1 MDRPNILLIMSD
13 QQRWDT
19 LGCYGYPH
27 MITPHLDRLAARGA
41 AFSHAFVQGAVCGP
55 SRNSIVSARYVHV
68 HGVEENQ
75 EWLDDSQPNFI
86 AQLRDGGYHTVG
98 IGKMHTQPLRLPCGF
113 EHRMVVENKNCRTGL
128 HYPDPDD
135 FDLFLARHGLVRPAP
150 RYYRTVP
157 DWPDCLQATAWPHAE
172 ELYPD
177 NFTGRRAAD
186 YIGDWE
192 FDRPLFM
199 WLGFAGPHDPFDAPE
214 SALARYDGVEVPDP
228 VALPGELDG
237 KPPEQRQGM
246 LSMEG
251 KETPAALWWSR
262 ATPERV
268 RRMRRH
274 YYANVAVI
282 DDWVGRIE
290 QALEARGQLD
300 NTLIA
305 FTSDHGEC
313 LGDHDMVY
321 KFWCHYDPVVRVP
334 LVFAGPGVRQAGI
347 RDPLV
352 ELIDLGPTLLDCAG
366 LDPLPGA
373 QGRSMRSLLE
383 GGTEPLHE
391 AVFSQEAPRLM
402 VRTRDFKLVFYID
415 RPYGELYDLEA
426 DPGELHN
433 LFDDEAHR
441 ETRQSLQERLL
452 RWFTSHRMTR

>member
-1 MDRPNILLIMSD
+1 MSD

-55 SRNSIVSARYVHV
+55 SRNSIVSARYVHA

-98 IGKMHTQPLRLPCGF
+98 VGKMHTQPLRLPCGF

-157 DWPDCLQATAWPHAE
+157 DWPDCLQATTWPHAE

-214 SALARYDGVEVPDP
+214 SALVRCTTCSTTRPTARRD
-228 VALPGELDG
+228 
-237 KPPEQRQGM
+237 
-246 LSMEG
+246 
-251 KETPAALWWSR
+251 SR
-262 ATPERV
+262 CRS
-268 RRMRRH
+268 
-274 YYANVAVI
+274 
-282 DDWVGRIE
+282 G
-290 QALEARGQLD
+290 
-300 NTLIA
+300 
-305 FTSDHGEC
+305 C
-313 LGDHDMVY
+313 
-321 KFWCHYDPVVRVP
+321 
-334 LVFAGPGVRQAGI
+334 
-347 RDPLV
+347 
-352 ELIDLGPTLLDCAG
+352 CAG
-366 LDPLPGA
+366 SPPTG
-373 QGRSMRSLLE
+373 
-383 GGTEPLHE
+383 
-391 AVFSQEAPRLM
+391 
-402 VRTRDFKLVFYID
+402 
-415 RPYGELYDLEA
+415 
-426 DPGELHN
+426 
-433 LFDDEAHR
+433 
-441 ETRQSLQERLL
+441 
-452 RWFTSHRMTR
+452 

>member
-55 SRNSIVSARYVHV
+55 SRSSIVSARYVHA

-75 EWLDDSQPNFI
+75 
-86 AQLRDGGYHTVG
+86 
-98 IGKMHTQPLRLPCGF
+98 
-113 EHRMVVENKNCRTGL
+113 
-128 HYPDPDD
+128 
-135 FDLFLARHGLVRPAP
+135 
-150 RYYRTVP
+150 
-157 DWPDCLQATAWPHAE
+157 
-172 ELYPD
+172 
-177 NFTGRRAAD
+177 
-186 YIGDWE
+186 
-192 FDRPLFM
+192 
-199 WLGFAGPHDPFDAPE
+199 
-214 SALARYDGVEVPDP
+214 
-228 VALPGELDG
+228 
-237 KPPEQRQGM
+237 
-246 LSMEG
+246 
-251 KETPAALWWSR
+251 
-262 ATPERV
+262 
-268 RRMRRH
+268 
-274 YYANVAVI
+274 
-282 DDWVGRIE
+282 
-290 QALEARGQLD
+290 EARGQLD
-300 NTLIA
+300 NTLIV

-383 GGTEPLHE
+383 GGTEPLQ

-402 VRTRDFKLVFYID
+402 VRTREFKLVFYID